1 MRLGRVAILGFLAC
15 ATVMLGACVPP
26 PPPQMT
32 SVFIVRHAEY
42 CEPGVD
48 LDCHHGDPDSPLG
61 AVGNERAWA
70 LAHFLSRAGV
80 KAIYTTDWRRTKE
93 TATPISDTLR
103 IGWSIYEDPS
113 LIAAQVLDDHKG
125 ESVLI
130 VGHGPTMD
138 DLVNA
143 LGGSGDRCAI
153 TQNEFDNLCMVTV
166 HESGAA
172 NEIRL
177 QYGNSSLPDSG
188 RGASTTIKIRSGAVD
203 GSVVA
208 EVNSLVPAAVS
219 VGSQPLAAFE
229 LPEPTLVAAGSTYV
243 IDWTPPGDAILTW
256 MVAEDNP
263 YPGGTAF
270 GCLGTPMAGT
280 DFVFSTY
287 EARRPL
293 DEDQVSASATG
304 VSMGCGTPRT
314 GYLYQ
319 SFVPSRPHLAN
330 LDLRL
335 RVGGSFP
342 LEPGFE
348 MTTVLLAHHAEGS
361 GGGLSPDGRR
371 RAEDLAHVAAKA
383 GISAVFVAQGTL
395 AEETVQRISE
405 LRGLSP
411 QAFSN
416 APSVAERILS
426 NHRGEAVLVAGDAS
440 TLPDIVTELG
450 GHSDAC
456 ELDSGYDSLCAVTI
470 QDDGEA
476 KVAHLQYGQPYP

>member
-1 MRLGRVAILGFLAC
+1 MRLGRVAILGLPAC
-15 ATVMLGACVPP
+15 ATVMLGACIPP
-26 PPPQMT
+26 PSPEMT

-48 LDCHHGDPDSPLG
+48 LDCHYDDPDPPLG

-93 TATPISDTLR
+93 TATPISDTLE
-103 IGWSIYEDPS
+103 IGWSIYQDPN

-125 ESVLI
+125 QSVLI

-143 LGGSGDRCAI
+143 LGGSGDRCVI
-153 TQNEFDNLCMVTV
+153 TQDEFDNLCMVTV

-188 RGASTTIKIRSGAVD
+188 RGANTTIKVRSGSVD

-208 EVNSLVPAAVS
+208 EVNSLVPAAVR
-219 VGSQPLAAFE
+219 VGSQPLATFE
-229 LPEPTLVAAGSTYV
+229 LAEPISVAAGSTYV
-243 IDWTPPGDAILTW
+243 IDWTPPGNAILTW
-256 MVAEDNP
+256 MVAEDDP

-270 GCLGTPMAGT
+270 GCPGTPMPSR

-293 DEDQVSASATG
+293 VEDQVSASGTG

-319 SFVPSRPHLAN
+319 SFVPSGTELAN

-335 RVGGSFP
+335 RVGGTFP
-342 LEPGFE
+342 LEPDFE

-361 GGGLSPDGRR
+361 GGSLNHDGQV

-383 GISAVFVAQGTL
+383 GVSAVFAAQGTL

-416 APSVAERILS
+416 AHSVAEQILS
-426 NHRGEAVLVAGDAS
+426 DHRGEVVLVAGDAS

-450 GHSDAC
+450 GRSDAC
-456 ELDSGYDSLCAVTI
+456 EPNFGHDSLCAVTI